1 MASSRINTIAPAD
14 KAKIIIL
21 VMLIAALPLAV
32 LYVMVADWI
41 EQLFAGAR
49 AQLFGQ
55 VLVAIL
61 LESLPF
67 VLLGVI
73 VSGVLEV
80 FVPPDRLA
88 RLVPRNRVLRL
99 LAAAGL
105 GVVLPVCNCGI
116 VPVGRRLIRKG
127 LPLEMAVVY
136 MLAGPIIN
144 PIVIASTAVAFA
156 GQGLG
161 LWMPVARV
169 LCGLAVAMVV
179 GVAVTRWGGTMA
191 VPASDHDSHS
201 VAGHI
206 RIRTALPRIVH
217 CVVQDF
223 VLLGGYLLLGSFV
236 AAAFHSFVP
245 RDALLSFDRTPVLG
259 TAGMMVMAFAMNLC
273 SEADAF
279 VAATFGQFTLAA
291 RLAFLV
297 FGPMLSFRMA
307 AMYAGAMPRRMV
319 VVMILVAAPLV
330 LAACEL
336 AGWLLS
342 LLGN

>member
-1 MASSRINTIAPAD
+1 MAPAD
-14 KAKIIIL
+14 KAKIAIL
-21 VMLIAALPLAV
+21 AMLVAAIPLAI
-32 LYVMVADWI
+32 LYVAVRDWI
-41 EQLFAGAR
+41 DLLFASAR

-61 LESLPF
+61 LESFPF
-67 VLLGVI
+67 VLLGAI

-80 FVPPDRLA
+80 LVPPDRLA
-88 RLVPRNRVLRL
+88 RLVPRNRALRL

-105 GVVLPVCNCGI
+105 GLALPVCNCGI

-136 MLAGPIIN
+136 MLVGPIVN

-169 LCGLAVAMVV
+169 LCGLAVAMLV
-179 GVAVTRWGGTMA
+179 GLAVTRWGGTMA
-191 VPASDHDSHS
+191 VPPTDHDSHS
-201 VAGHI
+201 EAG
-206 RIRTALPRIVH
+206 RRRMRAALPRIVH

-223 VLLGGYLLLGSFV
+223 VLLGGYLLLGSLV
-236 AAAFHSFVP
+236 AAAFQAFVP
-245 RDALLSFDRTPVLG
+245 RDALVSFGRTPVLG
-259 TAGMMVMAFAMNLC
+259 TTGMMAMAFAMNLC

-319 VVMILVAAPLV
+319 MVMVLVAVPLV

-342 LLGN
+342 LLGT